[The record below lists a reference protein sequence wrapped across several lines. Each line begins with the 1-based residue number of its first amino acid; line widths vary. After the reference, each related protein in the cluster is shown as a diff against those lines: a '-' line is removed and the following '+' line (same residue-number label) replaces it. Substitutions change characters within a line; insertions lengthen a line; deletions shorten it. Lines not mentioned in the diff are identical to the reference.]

1 MRKYNITFDEG
12 GKNERTMTFRYM
24 PSEQQVQNMSE
35 NFAYEMKM
43 KKNFKVKIVDI
54 ENGIGQQVN
63 DCLIC
68 GGNFSFLER
77 YVYDVEKK
85 RATLKNRC
93 FLHNARYG
101 CPLKEEIGTFKLDAT
116 DMELSKNNLGKE
128 ATDWN
133 EAKGDLY
140 SYQIAELTKRRP

>member
-1 MRKYNITFDEG
+1 
-12 GKNERTMTFRYM
+12 
-24 PSEQQVQNMSE
+24 MSE

-77 YVYDVEKK
+77 YVYDIEKK

-140 SYQIAELTKRRP
+140 SYQIAELAKRRR